1 MKPAQRLSILD
12 FRPMLAEMINRV
24 RYAGERFV
32 VTRRGEEFAAFVSME
47 DLKVLEALEKD
58 GQIKRKKSTL

>member
-1 MKPAQRLSILD
+1 
-12 FRPMLAEMINRV
+12 MLAEMINRV

-47 DLKVLEALEKD
+47 DLKTLEAMEEQ
-58 GQIKRKKSTL
+58 GGKRRK